1 MTRNLSIL
9 FFTYFLLLSLFSCN
23 KAKLNPENIFN
34 KIYDDPN
41 SDLSYY
47 PLDIAQVPDN
57 GYFILGSSS
66 LDTTHTWTN
75 PVIIRTDEKGELEW
89 MTNIEP
95 PYVNPISNLMESGGE
110 YYFFCMDDVSLGTH
124 LMIIDGQNQTA
135 NLVNSYPDLTYPLA
149 VSKTPDNSFLL
160 LSYNRFTRQSVISKI
175 NTSFNITWQST
186 FSVLEDAEPFLIDHL
201 IKTGK
206 TLSFFTGTIGETNAN
221 GYYANGMYN
230 YTLSMLFVN
239 TSGDRTGIAQGYRY
253 DGGAVSAIS
262 VQGNN
267 FAVSRQSFG
276 EHFILPSVNI
286 DLNEISTISNMGGAK
301 LAEIK
306 SDSETRIIKITL
318 DGKPFLAFAASTND
332 NQIVLYLYDANSLEL
347 IGKKYFGFSN
357 PLRIASLM
365 QTSDQGLVI
374 LAQTMVAG
382 RFKRISIYKVPKEHL
397 K

>member
-1 MTRNLSIL
+1 MMRKLFIL
-9 FFTYFLLLSLFSCN
+9 FFTSLFLLSLFSCN
-23 KAKLNPENIFN
+23 KVKLNPENIFI

-47 PLDIAQVPDN
+47 PLDIGQASDN
-57 GYFILGSSS
+57 GYFILGSTA

-75 PVIIRTDEKGELEW
+75 PVIIRTDDKGELEW
-89 MTNIEP
+89 ITNIEP
-95 PYVNPISNLMESGGE
+95 PFVNPISNLMELGGDF
-110 YYFFCMDDVSLGTH
+110 YFFCMDEVSLGTH
-124 LMIIDGQNQTA
+124 LMLIDGQNQTA

-149 VSKTPDNSFLL
+149 VSKTPDNGFLL
-160 LSYNRFTRQSVISKI
+160 LSYDRFTRQSVISKI
-175 NTSFNITWQST
+175 NASFNIIWQSK

-206 TLSFFTGTIGETNAN
+206 TLSFFTGTIGETNAS

-230 YTLSMLFVN
+230 YTLSLLFVN
-239 TSGDRTGIAQGYRY
+239 TSGDRTGVAQGYRY
-253 DGGAVSAIS
+253 DGGAVSALS
-262 VQGNN
+262 NQGNN

-286 DLNEISTISNMGGAK
+286 DLNSISTISDLGGAK

-306 SDSETRIIKITL
+306 DDSETRIIKLTL
-318 DGKPFLAFAASTND
+318 EGKPYLAFAASTNN
-332 NQIVLYLYDANSLEL
+332 NQIVLYIYDATTLEL
-347 IGKKYFGFSN
+347 IIKKYLGFSN

-382 RFKRISIYKVPKEHL
+382 RFKRMSIYKVPKEHL